1 MIGESVDAESIIQ
14 NLTGQTNI
22 LEITVYDYMNMIK
35 EKQNFLKS
43 QLILHGLKHSTE
55 LL

>member
-1 MIGESVDAESIIQ
+1 MIGESVVAESIIQ

-22 LEITVYDYMNMIK
+22 LEITVYDYMIK